1 MYIGGVGLARGYVGR
16 PDLTAEK
23 FIPDPVSGEPGARLY
38 NTGDLARYLPD
49 GNIEFLGRSDYQV
62 KIRGFRI
69 ELGEIEATLGQH
81 PAVRQSIVLV
91 QEGSGEKRLVAYVA
105 AEAAGRPSA
114 NELRRFLKDKLPEHM
129 VPAVF
134 VMLDAFPLTANGKV
148 DRRALPMPD
157 GRRPELDEAFVA
169 CRTPTEEL
177 LAEIWSHVLGVERV
191 GIYDNFF
198 QLGGHSL
205 LATQVVSRIREAFQ
219 VEIPLRSMFEAPTV
233 AGLAENIDLSRG
245 AGLHAP
251 PIVPVPR
258 DGELPLS
265 FAQQRLWFIDQL
277 EPGNSVYNFPAAV
290 RLKGPLNMLA
300 LEQSLN
306 EIVKR
311 HEALRTTF
319 AIVDGRPVQ
328 IIASSLTLTAADS
341 GFAGAA

>member
-1 MYIGGVGLARGYVGR
+1 MWPATEEAR
-16 PDLTAEK
+16 PT
-23 FIPDPVSGEPGARLY
+23 
-38 NTGDLARYLPD
+38 
-49 GNIEFLGRSDYQV
+49 
-62 KIRGFRI
+62 
-69 ELGEIEATLGQH
+69 
-81 PAVRQSIVLV
+81 
-91 QEGSGEKRLVAYVA
+91 
-105 AEAAGRPSA
+105 A
-114 NELRRFLKDKLPEHM
+114 NEMRGFLKDKLPEHM

-134 VMLDAFPLTANGKV
+134 VLLDAFPLTANGKI
-148 DRRALPMPD
+148 DRRALPTPD

-177 LAEIWSHVLGVERV
+177 LAEIWRQVLGVEQV

-219 VEIPLRSMFEAPTV
+219 VEMPLRRLFETPTI
-233 AGLAENIDLSRG
+233 AGLAESIEG
-245 AGLHAP
+245 GHGTGLQAP
-251 PIVPVPR
+251 AIVSVPR

-265 FAQQRLWFIDQL
+265 FGQQRLWFIDQL

-290 RLKGPLNMLA
+290 RLKGPLNLVA

-319 AIVDGRPVQ
+319 GVVDGQPVQVIAPLVTLTLPIVDLRELTETARETELQRLVTNEARRPFDLAEGPLVRAIVLRLDENEHVGVLTMHHIVSDGWSGGILIREM
-328 IIASSLTLTAADS
+328 ASLYEGFCS
-341 GFAGAA
+341 GRSHSSA